1 MHGDRFYPKNTFL
14 IGETERKN
22 SFWFHFSP
30 WAVLLFLLLLL
41 LVFFLQTSDQALIF
55 HACAVQGIITNLPL
69 VVGYSGFLCFGHMQ
83 AKQSVELKLL
93 NTVLICVP

>member
-41 LVFFLQTSDQALIF
+41 LVFFANIRS
-55 HACAVQGIITNLPL
+55 GIDLSCTCCTRN
-69 VVGYSGFLCFGHMQ
+69 YHQFTFGCRLFSI
-83 AKQSVELKLL
+83 SVFWAYASK
-93 NTVLICVP
+93 VKCRA

>member
-1 MHGDRFYPKNTFL
+1 MVSLLSLGCFVVFVVAV
-14 IGETERKN
+14 IG
-22 SFWFHFSP
+22 
-30 WAVLLFLLLLL
+30 
-41 LVFFLQTSDQALIF
+41 FFLQTSDQALIF